1 MYGTLQ
7 HSSGKKQVFDS
18 QAKCT
23 VGSEKTI
30 NGSQHNISL
39 VACHLYSPFF
49 SCLFLATPF
58 PLSFQNKRQKTHFSV
73 SPFPKTP
80 LQKSRGCHVFE
91 AFTPLYNYS
100 PLFFW
105 LPFFYF
111 VHTYLGLHVVN
122 VRLVEEVRYSK
133 VEWSKYKKVWGG
145 EGSKL
150 DPGFMMEKRR
160 GREGDDWNILTV

>member
-1 MYGTLQ
+1 MHPKIVQCSLKPLDKWVNCLVLTGPKRYVRYITTQ
-7 HSSGKKQVFDS
+7 QWKKQVFDS

-91 AFTPLYNYS
+91 AFTPLCTTTVLYFSDS
-100 PLFFW
+100 PSSTLFIPT
-105 LPFFYF
+105 LACM
-111 VHTYLGLHVVN
+111 L
-122 VRLVEEVRYSK
+122 
-133 VEWSKYKKVWGG
+133 
-145 EGSKL
+145 
-150 DPGFMMEKRR
+150 
-160 GREGDDWNILTV
+160 